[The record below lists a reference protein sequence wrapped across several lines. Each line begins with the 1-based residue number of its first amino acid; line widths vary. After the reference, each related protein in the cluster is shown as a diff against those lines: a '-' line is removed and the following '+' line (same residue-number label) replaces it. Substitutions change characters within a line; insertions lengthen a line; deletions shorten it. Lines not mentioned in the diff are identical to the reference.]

1 MFLADFE
8 YELVNIIFEQPYEL
22 SEDDITGY
30 VAENATTPSKDEEI
44 TIEYDAD
51 GLPMGRSKEEI
62 EIRRQIVYD
71 YIQRWRTENKDNPH
85 IYNDN
90 LKEYIKITQIFMIES
105 VAHSV
110 GNYKSTKA
118 ILHFEEIM
126 AKAHKVG
133 LTRTKE
139 GNRNQKPFT
148 KMMVMR
154 YKMDDLGD
162 IKMTV
167 GIRARTNEKVEYSI
181 TVPDKEKPFI
191 DKNLRIHSK
200 SKKRKKRSK

>member
-1 MFLADFE
+1 MFLVDFE

-22 SEDDITGY
+22 SEDDISGY

-71 YIQRWRTENKDNPH
+71 YIQRWRTENKDNPR

-118 ILHFEEIM
+118 ILHFEEIIG
-126 AKAHKVG
+126 KAHIVG
-133 LTRTKE
+133 YTRTKE
-139 GNRNQKPFT
+139 GNSNQKPFT
-148 KMMVMR
+148 KMLVMR
-154 YKMDDLGD
+154 YKMDDMGD

-191 DKNLRIHSK
+191 DENLRIHSK
-200 SKKRKKRSK
+200 SKKRKKRSR

>member
-1 MFLADFE
+1 MFLPDFE
-8 YELVNIIFEQPYEL
+8 YELINITFEQPYEL
-22 SEDDITGY
+22 SEDDTTGY
-30 VAENATTPSKDEEI
+30 VAEEMPTPSSDEPHV
-44 TIEYDAD
+44 IEYDVD
-51 GLPMGRSKEEI
+51 GVPMGRSKEEI

-71 YIQRWRTENKDNPH
+71 YIQRWRTENKNNPR

-90 LKEYIKITQIFMIES
+90 PKEYIKITQIFMIES

-139 GNRNQKPFT
+139 GNSNQKPFT

-167 GIRARTNEKVEYSI
+167 GVRARTNEKVEYSI

-191 DKNLRIHSK
+191 DEDLRISPK
-200 SKKRKKRSK
+200 SKKRKKRSR